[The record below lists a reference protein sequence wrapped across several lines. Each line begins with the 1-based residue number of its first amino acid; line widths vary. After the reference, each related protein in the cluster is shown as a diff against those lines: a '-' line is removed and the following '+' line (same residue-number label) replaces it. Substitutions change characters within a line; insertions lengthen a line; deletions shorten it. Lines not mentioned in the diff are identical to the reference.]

1 MPRLTDLRKTL
12 FEARRCTAHY
22 RTGSGAGGPPSTLD
36 SLPMRYLPPATRA
49 ILVANVAIFLLQ
61 LLTNHAFDG
70 LFALWP
76 LGPHFHAWQLVTYAF
91 LHEGWWHIFFN
102 MWALFVFAGSLERLW
117 GSARFLTYYFAC
129 VLSAAAIQLL
139 TAHLSGA
146 GEPTLGASG
155 GVFGVL
161 LAFAIYFPT
170 QRLIIIPIPIPLP
183 AWLVVTLAGLLEL
196 FLGVT
201 GKEPSVAHFA
211 HLGGM
216 LGGALMIL
224 LWQGQERPRGKY

>member
-1 MPRLTDLRKTL
+1 
-12 FEARRCTAHY
+12 
-22 RTGSGAGGPPSTLD
+22 
-36 SLPMRYLPPATRA
+36 MRYLPPATRA
-49 ILVANVAIFLLQ
+49 ILIANVVIFGLQ
-61 LLTNHAFDG
+61 YLANHAFDG
-70 LFALWP
+70 PFALWP
-76 LGPHFHAWQLVTYAF
+76 LGPHFRPWQLVTYAF
-91 LHEGWWHIFFN
+91 LHETWWHIFFN
-102 MWALFVFAGSLERLW
+102 MFALFVFAGDLERLW
-117 GSARFLTYYFAC
+117 GSTRFLTYYFVC

-139 TAHLSGA
+139 TERLSGV

-170 QRLIIIPIPIPLP
+170 RRLIVLPIPIPLP
-183 AWLVVTLAGLLEL
+183 AWLVVTFYGLLEL

-201 GKEPSVAHFA
+201 GREASVAHFA

-224 LWQGQERPRGKY
+224 LWQGRERPRGPYGPY